1 MRRALISLLIA
12 TGLALSTAACGVKSD
27 PKYVPD
33 TQKAQQKN
41 S

>member
-1 MRRALISLLIA
+1 MMRKLVSLMIV
-12 TGLALSTAACGVKSD
+12 TGMALSLAACGVKSD

-33 TQKAQQKN
+33 APKAEQKN